1 MRYQLTYGAVRI
13 SVAREKFIGVM
24 MMFACLAT
32 LSFASG
38 TGSSQQTGADKA
50 DGADTPVNE
59 KGPAARS
66 DYLGDAACQECHQ
79 EIAETYAHTGHHL
92 TSQLPSKDS
101 ILGKFTAGAN
111 ILRTSDPDLHFR
123 MEARESGFYETA
135 VFWQPPDEK
144 MRTERI
150 DIVTGSGEKGQTYLY
165 WKGNQLFQLPVS
177 YWTELKGWINSPG
190 FTEGVANF
198 DRPIPPTCLECHAT
212 YFEPIASEQAENYY
226 KKTGFVLGISCERC
240 HGPGRE
246 HAENERLKSA
256 AASAGTHSIVNPSS
270 LARDRRI
277 EVCAQCHGG
286 IGQPIAPA
294 FSYVPG
300 QQLANYIKLPRPDAD
315 ARVDVHGNQA
325 ALMQRSR
332 CYQNSQLTCTTCH
345 EVHGPE
351 RPAATYSVKCL
362 QCHKDQDCGEFVKL
376 GAKIRENCVDCHMPV
391 QDSNLIVA
399 DLKGKQVR
407 ARIRNHWIKVY
418 ATGQN
423 P

>member
-1 MRYQLTYGAVRI
+1 MKRERI
-13 SVAREKFIGVM
+13 TMATGKLIGIVM
-24 MMFACLAT
+24 MIVCLAT
-32 LSFASG
+32 LS
-38 TGSSQQTGADKA
+38 SSSWAVAPQQTGTSDPSEAN
-50 DGADTPVNE
+50 TSVNE
-59 KGPAARS
+59 KGPAERS
-66 DYLGDAACQECHQ
+66 GYLGDAACKECHQ
-79 EIAETYAHTGHHL
+79 EIAETYAHTAHHL
-92 TSQLPSKDS
+92 TSQLPNKDS
-101 ILGKFTAGAN
+101 ILGKFTGGAN
-111 ILRTSDPDLHFR
+111 ILGTSDPDLHFR

-190 FTEGVANF
+190 FSEGVANF
-198 DRPIPPTCLECHAT
+198 DRPIPPSCLECHAT
-212 YFEPIASEQAENYY
+212 YFESIASEQAENYY
-226 KKTGFVLGISCERC
+226 KKTSFVLGISCERC
-240 HGPGRE
+240 HGPGRQ
-246 HAENERLKSA
+246 HAENERLKFA
-256 AASAGTHSIVNPSS
+256 PASAGTHSIVNPSS
-270 LARDRRI
+270 LARDRQV

-300 QQLANYIKLPRPDAD
+300 QQLENYIKLPRPDAD
-315 ARVDVHGNQA
+315 ARVDVHGNQV

-332 CYQNSQLTCTTCH
+332 CYQNSQLMCATCH
-345 EVHGPE
+345 EVHSPE
-351 RPAATYSVKCL
+351 HPSASYSVKCL
-362 QCHKDQDCGEFVKL
+362 QCHKDRDCGEFVKL
-376 GAKIRENCVDCHMPV
+376 GAKIWENCVDCHMPV

-399 DLKGKQVR
+399 DLKGKQVK

-418 ATGQN
+418 ATRQN